1 MLFKGGF
8 MFELPKIYY
17 KVVFF
22 IHTARPI
29 VLKYALLYDDELIL
43 WYDWPTKTNYI
54 ISNRDNCQRSSPSRI
69 SDTPRAEF
77 ESAQN
82 LLN

>member
-43 WYDWPTKTNYI
+43 WYD
-54 ISNRDNCQRSSPSRI
+54 
-69 SDTPRAEF
+69 
-77 ESAQN
+77 
-82 LLN
+82 